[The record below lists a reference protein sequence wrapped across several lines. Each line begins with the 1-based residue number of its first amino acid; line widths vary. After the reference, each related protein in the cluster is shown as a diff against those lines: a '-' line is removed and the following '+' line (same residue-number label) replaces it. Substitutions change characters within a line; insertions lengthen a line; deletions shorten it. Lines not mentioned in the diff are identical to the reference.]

1 MNSRISGRAQKTL
14 CFSFFPAAIFVPLKT
29 LQIWVK
35 RFSEYLAYEL
45 SDRPDSW
52 RGFWYIYLLSS
63 SCSELSALNGFHFY
77 F

>member
-1 MNSRISGRAQKTL
+1 MFL
-14 CFSFFPAAIFVPLKT
+14 FFPAAIFVPLKT

-52 RGFWYIYLLSS
+52 RGFWYIYRLSS
-63 SCSELSALNGFHFY
+63 SCSELSVLNGFHFY